1 MSCTRCYS
9 PGCGQ
14 PAHASS
20 AQLKSQLHESRNGNS
35 RSLSPSRRAQLSMN
49 GGHFASGS
57 SNSGRTPD
65 DSPTAG
71 GIVLPHA
78 SLDVLQHMS
87 PHSTDS
93 RPGSVGSPELR
104 HGSTRVHV
112 PDPLLDLFMS
122 GWDPDL
128 PDPDTLDH

>member
-1 MSCTRCYS
+1 MC
-9 PGCGQ
+9 P
-14 PAHASS
+14 PAHDFS
-20 AQLKSQLHESRNGNS
+20 AQLKSQLNESRNGAS
-35 RSLSPSRRAQLSMN
+35 RSISPSRHAQFVT
-49 GGHFASGS
+49 GGGKYGSGS

-78 SLDVLQHMS
+78 SLDVLQNLS
-87 PHSTDS
+87 PIGSDS
-93 RPGSVGSPELR
+93 RPASVGSPELR
-104 HGSTRVHV
+104 HPGRVRSV
-112 PDPLLDLFMS
+112 PDPLMDMLFS